1 MRRREL
7 FEKLGIDVSH
17 EIHGTYL
24 GTAGDYMYG
33 DVKARFGLSQ
43 TVEEL
48 LDFDDLFRC
57 EYFKNLQD
65 LKLNEGVLTLLQAL
79 RLSGMKLAVATSS
92 STSLAHVLL
101 ERCGILPL
109 FDAVVTTA
117 EAGKSKPFPDV
128 YLMAARNI
136 GAEAGN
142 CLVFEDSPNGLKAAQ
157 SAGMFGVAV
166 QTEHVNVA
174 ELQNANYLLESFRD
188 NKSLDEL

>member
-1 MRRREL
+1 
-7 FEKLGIDVSH
+7 
-17 EIHGTYL
+17 
-24 GTAGDYMYG
+24 MYG

-57 EYFKNLQD
+57 EYFKNLHD

-92 STSLAHVLL
+92 STTLAHVLL
-101 ERCGILPL
+101 ERCGILSL
-109 FDAVVTTA
+109 FDSVVTTA

-166 QTEHVNVA
+166 QTDHVNVA
-174 ELQNANYLLESFRD
+174 ELQNANYLLESFREVTPLKIYEIFSS
-188 NKSLDEL
+188 NHAVK